1 MGKERVSDDDK
12 SRRLRRKKCAP
23 SGAIDNII
31 GSQLLQNETTKYNCR
46 HRNNKKV
53 RFTTLTLQPCYFI
66 RFFSFHRNSLLRIQH
81 YLVFRQI
88 QNSITK
94 L

>member
-66 RFFSFHRNSLLRIQH
+66 FSLFIEIHCLEFNIIWFLGKSK
-81 YLVFRQI
+81 
-88 QNSITK
+88 TA
-94 L
+94 